1 MSIQRREHTS
11 LSIQFLE
18 AQKEEEIIVPAVEE
32 WAHFILTTW
41 AMFNSVAANML
52 LFLFSI
58 N

>member
-1 MSIQRREHTS
+1 MS

-18 AQKEEEIIVPAVEE
+18 AQKEEEVIVPAAEG

-52 LFLFSI
+52 LFLFFFH
-58 N
+58 